1 METPSPKQQ
10 QFESDQKRF
19 YERLKESYS
28 RQQEKAKDKDY
39 ARQFFIRTLLVEN
52 KLLPKHSLFFETL
65 KFTFEHFDK
74 LGFDDALQLTLDEL
88 DTIREQTENVLH
100 QDFALYHTGLEQMER
115 LNWVYLNAMEQ
126 GGISIL
132 SLFDQDTRLMK
143 KSVGSLI
150 TLLAAYQAT
159 QQLIN
164 ELSAVPQMET
174 ETVEQ
179 LGQLIRANQSNE
191 SAFLTRSQQVL
202 VFYYLIQLLGKRA
215 DRNVSKKAESL
226 HLFLGLPFSQITHS
240 ELYKKMLHPLSFS
253 SKSATIKNLQ
263 TVRVFFEKLGVDEA
277 FQLIDKDCEQLKKEI
292 EKKSR

>member
-1 METPSPKQQ
+1 METPSPNW

-39 ARQFFIRTLLVEN
+39 ARQFFIQALLEEN

-74 LGFDDALQLTLDEL
+74 LGFDDALQLTLDQL

-100 QDFALYHTGLEQMER
+100 QDFALYQTGLEQMER

-164 ELSAVPQMET
+164 ELSAAPKKET
-174 ETVEQ
+174 ETIEQ
-179 LGQLIRANQSNE
+179 LGQLIRTNQSNE
-191 SAFLTRSQQVL
+191 SVFLTRSQQVL
-202 VFYYLIQLLGKRA
+202 VFYYFIQLLGKRA

-263 TVRVFFEKLGVDEA
+263 TVRGFFEKLGVDEA

>member
-1 METPSPKQQ
+1 METPSPNW

-28 RQQEKAKDKDY
+28 RQQERAKDKDY
-39 ARQFFIRTLLVEN
+39 ARQFFIQALIEEN

-74 LGFDDALQLTLDEL
+74 LGFDDALQLTLDQL

-100 QDFALYHTGLEQMER
+100 QDFALYQTGFEQMER

-164 ELSAVPQMET
+164 ELSAVPQKET

-263 TVRVFFEKLGVDEA
+263 TVRGFFEKLGVDEA